1 MTENQALKTLFLVET
16 LVFYSGECSFL
27 IKISLYI
34 LQMLFFYL
42 HLRR

>member
-1 MTENQALKTLFLVET
+1 MTENQALKTLFLVEM
-16 LVFYSGECSFL
+16 LVFYSKKYSFL
-27 IKISLYI
+27 IEISLYI

>member
-1 MTENQALKTLFLVET
+1 MTENQALKTLFSMGI
-16 LVFYSGECSFL
+16 LVFNSKKCSFL

-34 LQMLFFYL
+34 LQMLFFCL